1 MNDTVHIFAG
11 HFDNRESAHA
21 YTQAQWESEPGA
33 DATDAEYAAWEE
45 RNPTCLMKDEFGVYL
60 DSDFIETIFGEG
72 RYEYLGQRL
81 TQLDALANIRKLA
94 GEESNTLVLIFSE
107 ALGGFDAEM
116 KSTSKLQYCGQFDCR
131 L

>member
-1 MNDTVHIFAG
+1 MNNTVHVFTG
-11 HFDNRESAHA
+11 HFDNRESACA
-21 YTQAQWESEPGA
+21 YTEAQWESEPGA
-33 DATDAEYAAWEE
+33 EATDEEYAAWIE
-45 RNPTCLMKDEFGVYL
+45 RNPTWQLKGELDVYL

-72 RYEYLGQRL
+72 RYEYLGRKL
-81 TQLDALANIRKLA
+81 TQTDALADIRKLA

-116 KSTSKLQYCGQFDCR
+116 KSTSQVQYCGQFDCR